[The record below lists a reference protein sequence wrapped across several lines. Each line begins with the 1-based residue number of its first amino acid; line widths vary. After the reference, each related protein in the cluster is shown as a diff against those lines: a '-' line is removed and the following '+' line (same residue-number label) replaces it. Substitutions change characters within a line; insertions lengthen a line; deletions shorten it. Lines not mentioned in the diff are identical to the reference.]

1 MNSSDAFQGATD
13 NVDRTGGVG
22 PDRWAVLLMGEGAAQ
37 HLESC
42 LEGLAWPSAQR
53 PPTGGCLCRSDG
65 GGGGERSSP
74 RAIHFV
80 KGRLTLPQGGSAS
93 GTTLAPSRDGHMG
106 REKRVCFSVP
116 MCAGKLVLGLMHV
129 HAHAWDGKLVLGL
142 AHVRRCTHTPPPPQ
156 RPGPAAGEVAAA
168 DADVAPAPEGHR
180 PCLRA
185 QRLLQGPGRHLELE
199 GEPAPSLPQAM
210 GPLTPVRV

>member
-129 HAHAWDGKLVLGL
+129 HAHNVGWEAGAGPRTRAQV
-142 AHVRRCTHTPPPPQ
+142 HTHTP
-156 RPGPAAGEVAAA
+156 
-168 DADVAPAPEGHR
+168 
-180 PCLRA
+180 
-185 QRLLQGPGRHLELE
+185 
-199 GEPAPSLPQAM
+199 APSASWPS
-210 GPLTPVRV
+210 GWRSGCS